1 MITITLSVMAKL
13 ISMMVKVKKHDNHD
27 NFYDNSTAAA
37 DDDVSLQVD
46 CLPKHLLCDAL
57 ISNPFD
63 I

>member
-13 ISMMVKVKKHDNHD
+13 ISMMVKVKKHDNQD
-27 NFYDNSTAAA
+27 NFYDNSTADD

-46 CLPKHLLCDAL
+46 CLAKHLLCDAL

>member
-1 MITITLSVMAKL
+1 MAKL
-13 ISMMVKVKKHDNHD
+13 ISMMVKVKKQD

>member
-13 ISMMVKVKKHDNHD
+13 ISMMVKVKKHVNQD
-27 NFYDNSTAAA
+27 NFYDNSTAD